1 MLEFLR
7 SGKLKKEAQEIVI
20 SSELLAF
27 DTGLNAIDL
36 ISQYK
41 GDNFYI
47 KEIIKRYK
55 ENKPKYVVYEKIFDK
70 DFLTLLKMT
79 EEKGLSSGE
88 LFRDYAEIKEKSESA
103 KKKLHS
109 AIMYPFISYF
119 ITSLIVFLTISHI
132 INKLGELR
140 TVDLSSLIQ
149 IKMMFW
155 PIIIG
160 VALLILIPLLKFPHK
175 IPVLKNGWRE
185 LIAFQ
190 LLGLIYLILK
200 SGLSMVD
207 LFDMMKKDKKF
218 QGKIKK
224 VEDIF
229 KYLAGYLRGAEAFA
243 LQAAIQSY
251 RYDKIIQTLLFRKKE
266 SFESII
272 NKTTG
277 ALSSLSIIVVLIPVS
292 FMLFTMFK
300 LYSLLGN
307 VTNMMR

>member
-1 MLEFLR
+1 MLEILR

-20 SSELLAF
+20 SSELIAY

-36 ISQYK
+36 IFQYK
-41 GDNFYI
+41 GNNFYI
-47 KEIIKRYK
+47 KEIIKKYK
-55 ENKPKYVVYEKIFDK
+55 ENKPKHIIYTKIFDK

-79 EEKGLSSGE
+79 EEKGLPSGE
-88 LFRDYAEIKEKSESA
+88 LFKDYAEIKEKSESA
-103 KKKLHS
+103 KKKLQS

-119 ITSLIVFLTISHI
+119 VTSAIIFFTISNMI
-132 INKLGELR
+132 SKLKEFKQIDISGLAN
-140 TVDLSSLIQ
+140 LKLI
-149 IKMMFW
+149 FW
-155 PIIIG
+155 PVIIVI
-160 VALLILIPLLKFPHK
+160 AILLLLPLLKFPHRV
-175 IPVLKNGWRE
+175 PVLKNGWRE

-190 LLGLIYLILK
+190 MLGLIYLILK

-229 KYLAGYLRGAEAFA
+229 LYLARYLKGAEPFA

-251 RYDKIIQTLLFRKKE
+251 RYDKVIQALLFRKKE
-266 SFESII
+266 SFEAII
-272 NKTTG
+272 NKTAG
-277 ALSSLSIIVVLIPVS
+277 ALSSLSIFIVLIPVS

-300 LYSLLGN
+300 LYSLLGTL
-307 VTNMMR
+307 TNMAK

>member
-1 MLEFLR
+1 MLEILKSR
-7 SGKLKKEAQEIVI
+7 KLKKEAQEIVI
-20 SSELLAF
+20 SSELIAH
-27 DTGLNAIDL
+27 DTGLNAVDL

-47 KEIIKRYK
+47 KEIIKKYK
-55 ENKPKYVVYEKIFDK
+55 ENKPKHIIYAKIFDK

-79 EEKGLSSGE
+79 EEKGLPSGE
-88 LFRDYAEIKEKSESA
+88 LFKDYAEIKEKSESA
-103 KKKLHS
+103 KKKLQS

-119 ITSLIVFLTISHI
+119 VTSAIIFFTISNM
-132 INKLGELR
+132 INKLKEFKQIDISGLAN
-140 TVDLSSLIQ
+140 LKLI
-149 IKMMFW
+149 FW
-155 PIIIG
+155 PVIIG
-160 VALLILIPLLKFPHK
+160 IAILLLLPLLKFPHRV
-175 IPVLKNGWRE
+175 PVLKNGWRE

-190 LLGLIYLILK
+190 MLGLIYLILK

-229 KYLAGYLRGAEAFA
+229 LYLARYLKGAEPFA

-251 RYDKIIQTLLFRKKE
+251 RYDKVIQALLFRKRE
-266 SFESII
+266 SFEATI

-277 ALSSLSIIVVLIPVS
+277 ALSSLSIFIVLIPVS

-300 LYSLLGN
+300 LYSLLSTL
-307 VTNMMR
+307 TNMAK